1 MPCNMYIDPDLNCV
15 FYKHYGTFAFGEIAE
30 TAESRIDH
38 PAFQVGMNILHDVR
52 KLIFPPDHS
61 YKHISEGARSMMAT
75 YDPKVGKC
83 RSAMVV
89 GDGRAYAKVHREVHR
104 YTRRTGGVPGNGK
117 SQGVAWDTGG
127 IRYQF
132 PVTGGGK
139 MMVILGTWVG
149 CPQPET
155 TP

>member
-1 MPCNMYIDPDLNCV
+1 MYIDPDLNCV

-89 GDGRAYAKVHREVHR
+89 GDGRAYAKVHQFIVAGRFTDTPVERAVFREM
-104 YTRRTGGVPGNGK
+104 GK
-117 SQGVAWDTGG
+117 AKEWLG
-127 IRYQF
+127 IPEGYDINF
-132 PVTGGGK
+132 PS
-139 MMVILGTWVG
+139 
-149 CPQPET
+149 PEAAK
-155 TP
+155 